1 MREKDRDLLPYLRF
15 YRYNLGISP
24 KIWYFHGIMDE
35 IDHRLLRQ
43 LQRDCAQ
50 SLDSLA
56 EHVGL
61 SRNACWRRVRQL
73 EEQAIIRRRVALL
86 DPAKVDRGLTVFIS
100 VRTSQHD
107 EKWMAAFD
115 SAVRDLPDIVGAYR
129 TSGET
134 DYILRAR
141 VADMAAYDDL
151 YRRLVHKVPL
161 SDVSATFVMEE
172 IKDTTEIPV
181 G

>member
-1 MREKDRDLLPYLRF
+1 
-15 YRYNLGISP
+15 
-24 KIWYFHGIMDE
+24 MDE
-35 IDHRLLRQ
+35 FDYRLLRR

-56 EHVGL
+56 EQVGL
-61 SRNACWRRVRQL
+61 SRNAYWRRIRQL
-73 EEQAIIRRRVALL
+73 EERAIIRARVALL

-100 VRTSQHD
+100 IRTNRHD

-151 YRRLVHKVPL
+151 YRRLVQKVSL

>member
-1 MREKDRDLLPYLRF
+1 
-15 YRYNLGISP
+15 
-24 KIWYFHGIMDE
+24 MDE
-35 IDHRLLRQ
+35 FDHRLLRR

-56 EHVGL
+56 EQVGL
-61 SRNACWRRVRQL
+61 SRNACWRRIRQL
-73 EEQAIIRRRVALL
+73 EERAIIRARVALL
-86 DPAKVDRGLTVFIS
+86 DPAKIDRGLTVFIS
-100 VRTSQHD
+100 IRTNQHD
-107 EKWMAAFD
+107 EKWMALFE
-115 SAVRDLPDIVGAYR
+115 SAVRELPDILGAYR